1 MSSPS
6 IYNLNWW
13 FQVSRIYE
21 IFERVQQELILICT
35 HSNHECCL
43 RYRTRTWI
51 TLRKYLPLLKAFPT
65 VQSLSYHLSLLWAA
79 CKVAKL
85 LLKSKY
91 NLPCSIFDILPYPY
105 SAWKSWLNELIN
117 IYIKSFCFDWMSAKF
132 IFTILFILSPIFGIL
147 YSTFVSPR
155 VLCRIHQV
163 LF

>member
-1 MSSPS
+1 MNV
-6 IYNLNWW
+6 YG
-13 FQVSRIYE
+13 
-21 IFERVQQELILICT
+21 
-35 HSNHECCL
+35 
-43 RYRTRTWI
+43 TRTWI
-51 TLRKYLPLLKAFPT
+51 TLRKYLPSLKAFPT

-117 IYIKSFCFDWMSAKF
+117 IYIKSFCFDWMSAKL

-163 LF
+163 LFWKLTSFEVLMSLAFGSRSLTFSVSLFPCTIELSWII